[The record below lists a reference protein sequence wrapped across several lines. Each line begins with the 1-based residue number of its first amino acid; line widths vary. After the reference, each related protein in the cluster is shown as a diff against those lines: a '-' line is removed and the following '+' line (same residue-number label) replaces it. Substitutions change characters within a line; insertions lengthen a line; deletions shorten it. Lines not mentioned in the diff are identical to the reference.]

1 MDATVISNII
11 ISYLLGTGNF
21 ILLPVQAINGDRK
34 LVASND

>member
-1 MDATVISNII
+1 MDATVILNI
-11 ISYLLGTGNF
+11 ISYLLRTENF